1 MNETQL
7 KYIFFHIPKTGG
19 TTVLHML
26 PGGTPAEKGRFHNVN
41 SYCLREDL
49 SPEMMKEVVKKR
61 YASKLWHFTI
71 RQHLDIGIFTQS
83 EINDC
88 FSFAFVR
95 NPYDRMV
102 SQYLYRCRIDENFRK
117 TYTNFDDFMVFVGR
131 VHDEATRTPSILSG
145 FMSNHLIEQNR
156 WVFENS
162 VQIRH
167 VFRFENFEQDLKK
180 VMAFLEIDPSK
191 QIGHYKK
198 SKRTKEYK
206 AYYSHT
212 SREAVERIYGEDC
225 RLFGYKY

>member
-26 PGGTPAEKGRFHNVN
+26 PGGTSTEKGRFHNVN
-41 SYCLREDL
+41 NYCLREDL
-49 SPEMMKEVVKKR
+49 PPEMMKEVVKKR

-117 TYTNFDDFMVFVGR
+117 TYTNFDDFMAFVGR

-145 FMSNHLIEQNR
+145 FMSNHLI
-156 WVFENS
+156 
-162 VQIRH
+162 
-167 VFRFENFEQDLKK
+167 
-180 VMAFLEIDPSK
+180 
-191 QIGHYKK
+191 
-198 SKRTKEYK
+198 
-206 AYYSHT
+206 
-212 SREAVERIYGEDC
+212 
-225 RLFGYKY
+225 